1 MRSWLPSSRS
11 KGALEALLYLLGLT
25 FRGFAFVHLG
35 FAALALVLGEEA
47 WGFLGAAAL
56 GFALGY
62 LGTFRGRP
70 KAQPQRA
77 EVFAGVA
84 LLWLLVPVLGAV
96 PYWIS
101 GGLAFLD
108 ALFESMSG
116 YTATGATVLQD
127 FSLSRSLFLYRGF
140 TQWMGGIG
148 IVVLFLAVFPQ
159 LHVAGRQAFFAE
171 STGVEKERLTPRI
184 RQTAQAVLLLYL
196 ALTGAAAL
204 GYALAGVPLF
214 EAVANALATVPAGGF
229 SPNPQSFAG
238 YPPLA
243 QWLGVA
249 FMFLAGVNFLL
260 QYRLFFRGEVGPLL
274 RDAEFRAY
282 VLVVLAAGLALS
294 GYLYTHHTYDL
305 EASLRHAFF
314 QVISILTGTGFTSV
328 DFAQWVV
335 PAQAILVLLMFVGG
349 SAGSAAGGIKLV
361 RWLVLFG
368 FLRREITRTL
378 HPQAVLPLRL
388 GGRVLSEEVL
398 RQVSVFILLY
408 TLLFVLGAVALAF
421 LEKDFVV
428 AFTAS
433 AQAIGNIGPGLGE
446 VGPMGS
452 YAGLHPLSK
461 LLLVGLM
468 WAGRIEVVP
477 VVLLL
482 TPELWRRLR

>member
-1 MRSWLPSSRS
+1 MRRS
-11 KGALEALLYLLGLT
+11 FST
-25 FRGFAFVHLG
+25 P
-35 FAALALVLGEEA
+35 VLSA
-47 WGFLGAAAL
+47 K
-56 GFALGY
+56 
-62 LGTFRGRP
+62 

-229 SPNPQSFAG
+229 SPNPC
-238 YPPLA
+238 
-243 QWLGVA
+243 
-249 FMFLAGVNFLL
+249 
-260 QYRLFFRGEVGPLL
+260 
-274 RDAEFRAY
+274 
-282 VLVVLAAGLALS
+282 
-294 GYLYTHHTYDL
+294 
-305 EASLRHAFF
+305 
-314 QVISILTGTGFTSV
+314 
-328 DFAQWVV
+328 
-335 PAQAILVLLMFVGG
+335 
-349 SAGSAAGGIKLV
+349 
-361 RWLVLFG
+361 
-368 FLRREITRTL
+368 
-378 HPQAVLPLRL
+378 
-388 GGRVLSEEVL
+388 
-398 RQVSVFILLY
+398 LLY
-408 TLLFVLGAVALAF
+408 TSDAAD
-421 LEKDFVV
+421 E
-428 AFTAS
+428 
-433 AQAIGNIGPGLGE
+433 
-446 VGPMGS
+446 
-452 YAGLHPLSK
+452 
-461 LLLVGLM
+461 
-468 WAGRIEVVP
+468 
-477 VVLLL
+477 
-482 TPELWRRLR
+482 

>member
-1 MRSWLPSSRS
+1 MKADVVVNEINWPAPCPHPPPARH
-11 KGALEALLYLLGLT
+11 LLFQGQHPVLILL
-25 FRGFAFVHLG
+25 
-35 FAALALVLGEEA
+35 
-47 WGFLGAAAL
+47 
-56 GFALGY
+56 
-62 LGTFRGRP
+62 
-70 KAQPQRA
+70 
-77 EVFAGVA
+77 
-84 LLWLLVPVLGAV
+84 LLVIFSFRVL
-96 PYWIS
+96 
-101 GGLAFLD
+101 LFRLLLLCRLLD
-108 ALFESMSG
+108 F
-116 YTATGATVLQD
+116 
-127 FSLSRSLFLYRGF
+127 LFLYRGF

-314 QVISILTGTGFTSV
+314 QVISILTGTGFASV

-361 RWLVLFG
+361 RWLDRFDILIPFA
-368 FLRREITRTL
+368 L
-378 HPQAVLPLRL
+378 AL
-388 GGRVLSEEVL
+388 GL
-398 RQVSVFILLY
+398 
-408 TLLFVLGAVALAF
+408 LGAGMALERFA
-421 LEKDFVV
+421 
-428 AFTAS
+428 
-433 AQAIGNIGPGLGE
+433 PGLGTSE
-446 VGPMGS
+446 AKWTGS
-452 YAGLHPLSK
+452 FTGGVLRMDLSIWPTRRCRSGSIEFEMFTKTVRSGLKPTS
-461 LLLVGLM
+461 GCRNPE
-468 WAGRIEVVP
+468 A
-477 VVLLL
+477 L
-482 TPELWRRLR
+482 TDS